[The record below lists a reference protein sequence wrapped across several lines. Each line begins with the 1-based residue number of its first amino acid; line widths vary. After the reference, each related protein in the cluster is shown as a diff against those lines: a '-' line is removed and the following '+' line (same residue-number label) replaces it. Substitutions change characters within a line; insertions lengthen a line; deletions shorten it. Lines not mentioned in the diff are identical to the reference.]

1 MRRCIEGQQHT
12 CAVRGCA
19 HVPQHGLGL
28 ILLRARRVQQPCRTG
43 LALSQPALI
52 PVEYHQEFQG
62 LHHLS
67 RDTNTPGD
75 SGVPSATLASRL
87 CFQHLAVISCC
98 LPPVP
103 EILMQTSEARQCHS
117 LAVAAPVRLL
127 IALKGLG
134 LSVHEVV
141 ALRHGAPHPRIL
153 GAQGHGT
160 PVVEEGIEV
169 KIQELVGLAKAVPG
183 SVVPW
188 VDVNGRAIGVDCG
201 GRILHLHELMAHED
215 PCRSEVAIEA
225 ERALEVRHRPL
236 VLALQA
242 VVVPDDATRLGGV
255 LVHPDGL
262 ASKVAQRRRLLL
274 DVQDVGVRVQG
285 CQLVRIAPSDLVE
298 RLLGL
303 LEASHVVVACCNL
316 RRDVGRVWEES
327 PQAAIQ
333 IQSLCIVLQLQVVGG
348 LEKPSHP
355 VVRQMQLSTYVGHI
369 TEVRAE
375 GDEVEPSGPMAGECA
390 HSL

>member
-67 RDTNTPGD
+67 RDATTPGA
-75 SGVPSATLASRL
+75 SGVPVAALAILL
-87 CFQHLAVISCC
+87 CCEHLAIVGGG
-98 LPPVP
+98 LPSVP
-103 EILMQTSEARQCHS
+103 KILLQAREARQCHA
-117 LAVAAPVRLL
+117 LAVAATVRLF
-127 IALKGLG
+127 IAFHSLG
-134 LSVHEVV
+134 LTVHKVV
-141 ALRHGAPHPRIL
+141 TLRHGAPHPRIL

-242 VVVPDDATRLGGV
+242 VVVPDDATRLGRV
-255 LVHPDGL
+255 LVYLHSLTGE
-262 ASKVAQRRRLLL
+262 VTQCGRLLL
-274 DVQDVGVRVQG
+274 NVENVRVGLQGSEFVGVA
-285 CQLVRIAPSDLVE
+285 LPH
-298 RLLGL
+298 L
-303 LEASHVVVACCNL
+303 LEAALRGVEVSHVVEARGNL
-316 RRDVGRVWEES
+316 REDVGRVWEV
-327 PQAAIQ
+327 P
-333 IQSLCIVLQLQVVGG
+333 LQGTVNLVRIFVTLHLQVARG
-348 LEKPSHP
+348 LVEEHHP
-355 VVRQMQLSTYVGHI
+355 VLRQVKLLLNACHI
-369 TEVRAE
+369 IE
-375 GDEVEPSGPMAGECA
+375 
-390 HSL
+390 L